1 MKKLTIAG
9 LAVLFMVTVAAAGT
23 TEDKHFGKPLTIE
36 KITPLSDIIAS
47 PADYVGKEVRTAGYI
62 YEMCTSSGC
71 WIGILPSI
79 DSEDIVKISWMETE
93 VRFPIGEETTG
104 HYIEIQGEIIT
115 AEQEA
120 MDHEAHMEA
129 EGMDAEHEH
138 AEEASEGE
146 TRTVYTCPMHPDVQ
160 SESRDRCTI
169 CNMYLTPHEIALPE
183 YSALA
188 ITGIGAIVK
197 EKK

>member
-9 LAVLFMVTVAAAGT
+9 LAVLFMVTVAAAGMV
-23 TEDKHFGKPLTIE
+23 EDKQYGEPLTIE
-36 KITPLSDIIAS
+36 KVTPLKDIIAS
-47 PADYVGKEVRTAGYI
+47 PGDFVGKEVRTAGYI

-79 DSEDIVKISWMETE
+79 DSEDVVKISWMETD

-115 AEQEA
+115 AEQEVV
-120 MDHEAHMEA
+120 DHEAHMEA
-129 EGMDAEHEH
+129 EGMEEGH
-138 AEEASEGE
+138 EEAEAAPEGT
-146 TRTVYTCPMHPDVQ
+146 TRTVFTCPMHPDVQ
-160 SESRDRCTI
+160 SETRDRCSI
-169 CNMYLTPHEIALPE
+169 CNMYLTPHEIALPT
-183 YSALA
+183 YGALA
-188 ITGIGAIVK
+188 VRGIGAIVK

>member
-1 MKKLTIAG
+1 MKKFAISTLVI
-9 LAVLFMVTVAAAGT
+9 LLMVTVATAGT
-23 TEDKHFGKPLTIE
+23 TEDKHFGQPLTIE
-36 KITPLSDIIAS
+36 KVTPLKDIIAS

-62 YEMCTSSGC
+62 FEMCTSSGC

-79 DSEDIVKISWMETE
+79 DSEEIVKISWMETD

-115 AEQEA
+115 AEQEEA
-120 MDHEAHMEA
+120 DHEAHMEE
-129 EGMDAEHEH
+129 EGMDADHEH
-138 AEEASEGE
+138 AEAAPEGT

-160 SESRDRCTI
+160 SETRDRCSI
-169 CNMYLTPHEIALPE
+169 CNMYLTPHEIALPT